1 MIREF
6 REFIFEQMK
15 LRWVKRHKGGKDQCW
30 DVEGSWVRTLE
41 AALSELD
48 KKDKRVSLAGC
59 ICNGGKRQQEGQ
71 ALWCDKEAAW
81 GKTLKAALPACDRK
95 DQRDPLSADSPE
107 KERETAWMTGLE
119 LECRS
124 SLGKIADDTGSV

>member
-1 MIREF
+1 
-6 REFIFEQMK
+6 MK
-15 LRWVKRHKGGKDQCW
+15 LRWVKRNKGGKDQYW

-48 KKDKRVSLAGC
+48 KKDKRVSLARC